1 MIALLVLL
9 VLLIVAALVAVAF
22 IVAFIVAA
30 VKHRNGTLTQ
40 EELEANSKR
49 VKQSIRKKYWL
60 WRSRPTWYDRTFGYR

>member
-9 VLLIVAALVAVAF
+9 GLLIVAALVAVGF
-22 IVAFIVAA
+22 MVAFVVAA
-30 VKHRNGTLTQ
+30 VKHHKGTLTK

-60 WRSRPTWYDRTFGYR
+60 WRTRPTWYDRTFGYR